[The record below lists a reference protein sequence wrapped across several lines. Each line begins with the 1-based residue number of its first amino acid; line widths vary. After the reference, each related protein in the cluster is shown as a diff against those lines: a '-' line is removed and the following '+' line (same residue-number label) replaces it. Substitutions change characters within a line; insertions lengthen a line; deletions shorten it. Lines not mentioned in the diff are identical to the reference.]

1 MPHLMTPI
9 EQIKIIGHNV
19 GMYKEGLLD
28 MDLSRMPHDVSC
40 VLTHINKRLFE
51 ESLNV
56 NSALEHC
63 GVKSHSFN
71 GRFRL
76 EMMKVGFEQCT
87 IHKYIHHHR
96 IEASKMLLHIPG
108 LDLLL
113 IASSL
118 GFRHYETFIRAFR
131 RSNGVCPSRYRD
143 TQTDG
148 GVNRQAF
155 LRGQNIRSVFKA
167 D

>member
-19 GMYKEGLLD
+19 GMYKKGLLD
-28 MDLSRMPHDVSC
+28 TDLSRMPHDVSC
-40 VLTHINKRLFE
+40 VLTHINKSLFD

-56 NSALEHC
+56 NSALENC

-87 IHKYIHHHR
+87 IHKYIHYHR
-96 IEASKMLLHIPG
+96 IEASKMLLRIPG

-118 GFRHYETFIRAFR
+118 GFRHYETFIRAL
-131 RSNGVCPSRYRD
+131 SA
-143 TQTDG
+143 Q
-148 GVNRQAF
+148 
-155 LRGQNIRSVFKA
+155 
-167 D
+167 